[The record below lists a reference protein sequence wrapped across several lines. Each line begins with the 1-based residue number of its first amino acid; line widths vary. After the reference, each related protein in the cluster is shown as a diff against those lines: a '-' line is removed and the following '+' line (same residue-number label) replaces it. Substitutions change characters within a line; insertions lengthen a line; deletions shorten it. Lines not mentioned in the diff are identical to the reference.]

1 MCGDNSD
8 IMLKKKN
15 FIFKNT
21 APRNL
26 AFTNRLAMLVNSA
39 LKSIKNVNV
48 IPKQTDHIYYLLR
61 QEKKEDVLVD
71 LKLMPV
77 WIRKIIQNAYE

>member
-1 MCGDNSD
+1 
-8 IMLKKKN
+8 
-15 FIFKNT
+15 
-21 APRNL
+21 
-26 AFTNRLAMLVNSA
+26 MLVNSA

-48 IPKQTDHIYYLLR
+48 TPKQTDHIYYLLR

-77 WIRKIIQNAYE
+77 WIRKIVQNAYE

>member
-1 MCGDNSD
+1 M
-8 IMLKKKN
+8 
-15 FIFKNT
+15 
-21 APRNL
+21 

-48 IPKQTDHIYYLLR
+48 TTKQTYHIYYLLR

-71 LKLMPV
+71 LNLMPV
-77 WIRKIIQNAYE
+77 WIRKIVQNAYE

>member
-1 MCGDNSD
+1 
-8 IMLKKKN
+8 MLKKK
-15 FIFKNT
+15 ISYLRIT

-48 IPKQTDHIYYLLR
+48 TPKQTDHIYYLLR

-77 WIRKIIQNAYE
+77 WIRKIVQNAYE

>member
-15 FIFKNT
+15 FIFT

-48 IPKQTDHIYYLLR
+48 TPKQTDHIYYLLR

-77 WIRKIIQNAYE
+77 WIRKIVQNAYE